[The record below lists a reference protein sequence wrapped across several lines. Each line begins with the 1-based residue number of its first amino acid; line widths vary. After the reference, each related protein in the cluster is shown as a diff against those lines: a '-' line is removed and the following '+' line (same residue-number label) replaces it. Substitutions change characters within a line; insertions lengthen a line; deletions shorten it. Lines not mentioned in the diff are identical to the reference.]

1 MKTSLT
7 TNEPNQFDT
16 SLRKNFALR
25 ILHNKSYQ
33 RMRYDAL
40 VAIVEKIQQLIY
52 DVENVPY
59 FRFLSCSVLVYVL
72 NTICLLSC
80 DCSVLGVS
88 YRLIAIIASNVELD
102 GDLFTS

>member
-40 VAIVEKIQQLIY
+40 VAIVEKIQTVNI
-52 DVENVPY
+52 
-59 FRFLSCSVLVYVL
+59 
-72 NTICLLSC
+72 
-80 DCSVLGVS
+80 
-88 YRLIAIIASNVELD
+88 
-102 GDLFTS
+102 